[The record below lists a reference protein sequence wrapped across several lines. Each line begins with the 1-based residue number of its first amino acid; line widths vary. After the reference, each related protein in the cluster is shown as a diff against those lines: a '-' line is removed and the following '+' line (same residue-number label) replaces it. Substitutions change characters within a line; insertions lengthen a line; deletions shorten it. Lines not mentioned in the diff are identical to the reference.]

1 MKPQALIITFV
12 FIFSF
17 VFANA
22 QHVAF
27 PTEGVI
33 RYEKRVNVFAIL
45 QKKIDAE
52 ADANAASVLETYKKV
67 HPQFIVLESELRFY
81 NGGSLFVP
89 ENSPPSPLASYFGE
103 DPLMTQINTVYI
115 DLQTHS
121 YTTQKRVRG
130 KTYVVKDTLLDIKW
144 KITDEVREIAGYQ
157 CRRANGLMYGS
168 LYVVAFY
175 TNDIHLPVGP
185 ESFHG
190 LPGAILGVALP
201 HHHVSWFASEVN
213 TNRSTDQPVQPPTDG
228 DQMTSTEFREVINNL
243 LLSGALRSSQVVDH
257 YFQ

>member
-1 MKPQALIITFV
+1 MKPQTLIITFV
-12 FIFSF
+12 FVLSF

-22 QHVAF
+22 QHLAF

-33 RYEKRVNVFAIL
+33 RYEKRINVFAIL
-45 QKKIDAE
+45 QKKIDANAN
-52 ADANAASVLETYKKV
+52 ADAASIFETYKKD
-67 HPQFIVLESELRFY
+67 HPQFIILESELRFY
-81 NGGSLFVP
+81 KGESLFVP

-115 DLQTHS
+115 DTQTDS
-121 YTTQKRVRG
+121 YTAQKSVLG
-130 KTYVVKDTLLDIKW
+130 KTYLVKDTLPDIKW

-157 CRRANGLMYGS
+157 CRRANGLMNGS

-190 LPGAILGVALP
+190 LPGEVFQIIVRQFL
-201 HHHVSWFASEVN
+201 FCAS
-213 TNRSTDQPVQPPTDG
+213 
-228 DQMTSTEFREVINNL
+228 FL
-243 LLSGALRSSQVVDH
+243 
-257 YFQ
+257 